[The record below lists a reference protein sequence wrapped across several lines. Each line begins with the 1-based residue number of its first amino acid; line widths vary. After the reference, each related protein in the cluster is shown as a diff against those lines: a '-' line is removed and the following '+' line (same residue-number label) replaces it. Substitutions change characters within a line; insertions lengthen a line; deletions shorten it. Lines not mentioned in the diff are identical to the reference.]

1 MVRYNRDEG
10 GLALNIEKKTLQ
22 KLFFAAA
29 GCVVLYWLLHE
40 TEQFK
45 NIWKTAYSMLS
56 PFILGAALAFI
67 LNVPMRTF
75 EKWLQDIKKD
85 GVRRGVAMLL
95 TFFAIG
101 LVLFGVFRL
110 LIPQLVETFH
120 SLVPK
125 LVDFFSGMERNF
137 RAFLE
142 GNPQLLEWVYANT
155 TLESVNWGDL
165 IQKAATVL
173 SNSFTVIASGA
184 FSAVGSVTGALVDII
199 IGLVFALYCLGRK
212 EVLVRQGKKLLYA
225 FLPERI
231 CDETLRILQLTNT
244 TFSSFISGQCL
255 EAVILGCLFAV
266 AMAIFRMPYISL
278 ISVLIGV
285 TALVPLVGGFVGCF
299 FGAFFIL
306 VNDPVQALIFVVIFL
321 VIQQI
326 EGNLIYPKVVG
337 NSIGLPGMWVLVAVS
352 VGGDLMGVGGMLI
365 MIPVASVI
373 YALLREI
380 TNNRLQRRNISP
392 EKLGYPSEMAT
403 DQKND
408 VK

>member
-1 MVRYNRDEG
+1 M
-10 GLALNIEKKTLQ
+10 NIEKKTLR

-45 NIWKTAYSMLS
+45 NIWKTTYGILS
-56 PFILGAALAFI
+56 PFIMGAAFAFI
-67 LNVPMRTF
+67 LNVPMRAF
-75 EKWLQDIKKD
+75 ERWLKGIRKD
-85 GVRRGVAMLL
+85 GLRRGLAMLL
-95 TFFAIG
+95 TFLAIG

-110 LIPQLVETFH
+110 LIPQLVETFY

-125 LVDFFSGMERNF
+125 LVEFFSRMEQNF

-142 GNPQLLEWVYANT
+142 TNPQLLEWVYTNT
-155 TLESVNWGDL
+155 AFESVNWGDL
-165 IQKAATVL
+165 IQKAASVL
-173 SNSFTVIASGA
+173 SNSVSVIASGA
-184 FSAVGSVTGALVDII
+184 FSAVGSVTSALVDLV

-231 CDETLRILQLTNT
+231 SDEFLRIMRLTNS
-244 TFSSFISGQCL
+244 TFSGFISGQCL

-278 ISVLIGV
+278 ICVLIGV
-285 TALVPLVGGFVGCF
+285 TSLVPLVGGFVGCF

-306 VNDPVQALIFVVIFL
+306 VNDPVQALIFVIMFL

-352 VGGDLMGVGGMLI
+352 VGGDLMGVAGMLV
-365 MIPVASVI
+365 MIPVTSVI
-373 YALLREI
+373 YAILREM
-380 TNNRLQRRNISP
+380 TNKRLARRNISR
-392 EKLGYPSEMAT
+392 EKLGYPAEDMQENQSE
-403 DQKND
+403 
-408 VK
+408 

>member
-1 MVRYNRDEG
+1 M
-10 GLALNIEKKTLQ
+10 NIEKKTLR

-45 NIWKTAYSMLS
+45 NIWKTTYGILS
-56 PFILGAALAFI
+56 PFIMGAAFAFI
-67 LNVPMRTF
+67 LNVPMRAF
-75 EKWLQDIKKD
+75 ERWLEDVKKD
-85 GVRRGVAMLL
+85 GLRRGLAMLL
-95 TFFAIG
+95 TFLAIG

-110 LIPQLVETFH
+110 LIPQLVETFY

-125 LVDFFSGMERNF
+125 LVEFFSRMEQNF

-142 GNPQLLEWVYANT
+142 TNPQMLEWVYTNT
-155 TLESVNWGDL
+155 SFESVNWGDL

-173 SNSFTVIASGA
+173 SNSVSVIASGA
-184 FSAVGSVTGALVDII
+184 LSAVGSVTSALVDLV

-231 CDETLRILQLTNT
+231 SDEFLRIMRLTNS
-244 TFSSFISGQCL
+244 TFSGFISGQCL
-255 EAVILGCLFAV
+255 EAVILGCLFAI

-278 ISVLIGV
+278 ICVLIGV
-285 TALVPLVGGFVGCF
+285 TSLVPLVGGFVGCF

-306 VNDPVQALIFVVIFL
+306 VNDPVQALIFVIMFL

-352 VGGDLMGVGGMLI
+352 VGGDLMGVAGMLV
-365 MIPVASVI
+365 MIPVTSVI
-373 YALLREI
+373 YAILREL
-380 TNNRLQRRNISP
+380 TNKRLARRNISR
-392 EKLGYPSEMAT
+392 EKLGYPAEERQENQSE
-403 DQKND
+403 
-408 VK
+408 

>member
-1 MVRYNRDEG
+1 MH
-10 GLALNIEKKTLQ
+10 IEKKTLQ

-45 NIWKTAYSMLS
+45 NVWKTIYGILS
-56 PFILGAALAFI
+56 PFVLGAALAFI

-75 EKWLQDIKKD
+75 EVWLEDVKKD
-85 GVRRGVAMLL
+85 GLRRAIAMVL
-95 TFFAIG
+95 TFLAIG

-110 LIPQLVETFH
+110 LIPQLVETFQ

-125 LVDFFSGMERNF
+125 LVEFFNRMEKSF
-137 RAFLE
+137 RAFLAR
-142 GNPQLLEWVYANT
+142 NPELLDWFYANT
-155 TLESVNWGDL
+155 GMESVNWGDL
-165 IQKAATVL
+165 IQKAATVV
-173 SNSFTVIASGA
+173 SNSVSVIASSA
-184 FSAVGSVTGALVDII
+184 FSAVGNVTSALVDVV

-231 CDETLRILQLTNT
+231 SDETLRIMRLTNS
-244 TFSSFISGQCL
+244 TFSGFISGQCL

-306 VNDPVQALIFVVIFL
+306 VNDPVQALIFVIMFL

-337 NSIGLPGMWVLVAVS
+337 NSIGLPGMWVLFAVS
-352 VGGDLMGVGGMLI
+352 IGGDLMGVAGMLV
-365 MIPVASVI
+365 MIPVTSVV
-373 YALLREI
+373 YTLLREV
-380 TNNRLQRRNISP
+380 TNRRLAQRNISR
-392 EKLGYPSEMAT
+392 EKLGLPVE
-403 DQKND
+403 KEENPE
-408 VK
+408 K

>member
-1 MVRYNRDEG
+1 M
-10 GLALNIEKKTLQ
+10 NIEKKTLR

-45 NIWKTAYSMLS
+45 NIWKTAYGMLS

-67 LNVPMRTF
+67 LNVPMRAF
-75 EKWLQDIKKD
+75 EGWLEDVKKD
-85 GVRRGVAMLL
+85 GLRRGLAMLL
-95 TFFAIG
+95 TFVAIG

-110 LIPQLVETFH
+110 LIPQLVDTFH

-125 LVDFFSGMERNF
+125 LVEFFSRMEQNF

-142 GNPQLLEWVYANT
+142 KNPELLEWVYANT

-173 SNSFTVIASGA
+173 SNSITVIASGA
-184 FSAVGSVTGALVDII
+184 FSAVGSVTGALVDIV

-231 CDETLRILQLTNT
+231 CDESLRILRLTNS

-306 VNDPVQALIFVVIFL
+306 VNDPLQALIFVVMFL
-321 VIQQI
+321 IIQQI

-380 TNNRLQRRNISP
+380 TNKRLQRRNISR
-392 EKLGYPSEMAT
+392 EKLGYPAEKEESAE
-403 DQKND
+403 
-408 VK
+408 

>member
-1 MVRYNRDEG
+1 M
-10 GLALNIEKKTLQ
+10 NIEKKTLR

-45 NIWKTAYSMLS
+45 NIWKTTYGILS
-56 PFILGAALAFI
+56 PFIMGAAFAFI
-67 LNVPMRTF
+67 LNVPMRAF
-75 EKWLQDIKKD
+75 ERWLKGIRKD
-85 GVRRGVAMLL
+85 GLRRGLAMLL
-95 TFFAIG
+95 TFLAIG

-110 LIPQLVETFH
+110 LIPQLVETFY

-125 LVDFFSGMERNF
+125 LVEFFSRLEQNF

-142 GNPQLLEWVYANT
+142 TNPQLLEWVYTNT
-155 TLESVNWGDL
+155 AFESVNWGDL
-165 IQKAATVL
+165 IQKAASVL
-173 SNSFTVIASGA
+173 SNSVSVIASGA
-184 FSAVGSVTGALVDII
+184 FSAVGSVTSALVDLV

-231 CDETLRILQLTNT
+231 SDEFLRIMRLTNS
-244 TFSSFISGQCL
+244 TFSGFISGQCL
-255 EAVILGCLFAV
+255 EAVILGCLFAI

-278 ISVLIGV
+278 ICVLIAV
-285 TALVPLVGGFVGCF
+285 TSLVPLVGGFVGCF

-306 VNDPVQALIFVVIFL
+306 VNDPVQALIFVIMFL

-352 VGGDLMGVGGMLI
+352 VGGDLMGVAGMLV
-365 MIPVASVI
+365 MIPVTSVI
-373 YALLREI
+373 YAILREM
-380 TNNRLQRRNISP
+380 TNKRLARRNISR
-392 EKLGYPSEMAT
+392 EKLGYPAEDMQENQSE
-403 DQKND
+403 
-408 VK
+408 

>member
-1 MVRYNRDEG
+1 MR
-10 GLALNIEKKTLQ
+10 IEKKTLQ

-29 GCVVLYWLLHE
+29 GCVVLYWVLHE

-45 NIWKTAYSMLS
+45 NIWKSIMDIIS
-56 PFILGAALAFI
+56 PFVLGAALAFI
-67 LNVPMRTF
+67 LNVPMRAF
-75 EKWLQDIKKD
+75 ERWLKGVKQD
-85 GVRRGVAMLL
+85 GWRRALAMLM
-95 TFFAIG
+95 TFVAIG

-110 LIPQLVETFH
+110 LIPQLVETFN

-125 LVDFFSGMERNF
+125 LVEFFSRMEQNF

-142 GNPQLLEWVYANT
+142 KNPELLDWVYANT
-155 TLESVNWGDL
+155 GMESVNWGDL
-165 IQKAATVL
+165 IQKTAAVL
-173 SNSFTVIASGA
+173 TNSVSVIAAGA
-184 FSAVGSVTGALVDII
+184 FSAVGSLTGAIVNVF
-199 IGLVFALYCLGRK
+199 IGIVFALYCLSCK
-212 EVLVRQGKKLLYA
+212 EKLVRQGKKVLYA

-231 CDETLRILQLTNT
+231 SDEALRILRLTNS
-244 TFSSFISGQCL
+244 TFSGFISGQCL

-306 VNDPVQALIFVVIFL
+306 VNDPVQALIFVIMFL

-337 NSIGLPGMWVLVAVS
+337 NSIGLPGMWVLVAVT
-352 VGGDLMGVGGMLI
+352 VGGELMGVAGMLV
-365 MIPVASVI
+365 MIPVTSVL
-373 YALLREI
+373 YALLREV
-380 TNNRLQRRNISP
+380 TNKRLERRNISL
-392 EKLGYPSEMAT
+392 EKLGYPAENMENNE
-403 DQKND
+403 K
-408 VK
+408 

>member
-1 MVRYNRDEG
+1 MH
-10 GLALNIEKKTLQ
+10 IEKKTLQ

-29 GCVVLYWLLHE
+29 GCVVLYWVLHE

-45 NIWKTAYSMLS
+45 NIWKSILDIVS
-56 PFILGAALAFI
+56 PFVLGGALAFI
-67 LNVPMRTF
+67 LNVPMRAF
-75 EKWLQDIKKD
+75 ERWLKGIKKD
-85 GVRRGVAMLL
+85 GWRRCLAMLM
-95 TFFAIG
+95 TFAAIG

-110 LIPQLVETFH
+110 LIPQLVETFN

-125 LVDFFSGMERNF
+125 LVEFFSRMEQQF
-137 RAFLE
+137 RAFLAK
-142 GNPQLLEWVYANT
+142 NPEMLDWFYANT
-155 TLESVNWGDL
+155 GLENVNWGDL

-173 SNSFTVIASGA
+173 SNSLSVIASGA
-184 FSAVGSVTGALVDII
+184 FSAVGSVTGAIVNVF
-199 IGLVFALYCLGRK
+199 IGIVFALYCLGCK
-212 EVLVRQGKKLLYA
+212 EKLVRQGKKLLYA

-231 CDETLRILQLTNT
+231 SDEALRILRLTNS
-244 TFSSFISGQCL
+244 TFSGFISGQCL

-306 VNDPVQALIFVVIFL
+306 VSDPVQALIFVIMFL

-337 NSIGLPGMWVLVAVS
+337 NSIGLPGMWVLVAVT
-352 VGGDLMGVGGMLI
+352 VGGELMGVAGMLV
-365 MIPVASVI
+365 MIPVTSVV
-373 YALLREI
+373 YALLREV
-380 TNNRLQRRNISP
+380 TNKRLAQRNIAP
-392 EKLGYPSEMAT
+392 EKLGYPAESAES
-403 DQKND
+403 DHE
-408 VK
+408 

>member
-1 MVRYNRDEG
+1 M
-10 GLALNIEKKTLQ
+10 NIEKKTLQ

-40 TEQFK
+40 TEQFH
-45 NIWKTAYSMLS
+45 NIWKTAYGMLS

-75 EKWLQDIKKD
+75 EKWLHDIRKD
-85 GVRRGVAMLL
+85 GLRRAAAMLL
-95 TFFAIG
+95 TFTLIG
-101 LVLFGVFRL
+101 LMLVGVFRL
-110 LIPQLVETFH
+110 LIPQLAETFH

-125 LVDFFSGMERNF
+125 LVEFFSRMEQNF
-137 RAFLE
+137 RAFLA
-142 GNPQLLEWVYANT
+142 GNPELLEWVYSNT

-173 SNSFTVIASGA
+173 SNSVTVIASGA
-184 FSAVGSVTGALVDII
+184 FSAVGSVTGALVDIV

-231 CDETLRILQLTNT
+231 CDETLRILRLTNS

-255 EAVILGCLFAV
+255 EAVILACLFAV

-278 ISVLIGV
+278 ICVLIGV

-306 VNDPVQALIFVVIFL
+306 VNDPVQALIFVIMFL

-352 VGGDLMGVGGMLI
+352 IGGDLMGVGGMLI
-365 MIPVASVI
+365 MIPVASVV

-380 TNNRLQRRNISP
+380 TNNRLERRNISR
-392 EKLGYPSEMAT
+392 EKLGYPAEPVP
-403 DQKND
+403 DEKDN

>member
-1 MVRYNRDEG
+1 MG
-10 GLALNIEKKTLQ
+10 GIFLNIEKKTLQ

-40 TEQFK
+40 TEQLK
-45 NIWKTAYSMLS
+45 NIWNTVYGILS

-75 EKWLQDIKKD
+75 EKWLKD
-85 GVRRGVAMLL
+85 VKRDGLRRGLAMLI
-95 TFFAIG
+95 TFAVIV

-110 LIPQLVETFH
+110 LIPQLIETFQ

-125 LVDFFSGMERNF
+125 LVEFFSRMEQNF
-137 RAFLE
+137 RAFLAT
-142 GNPQLLEWVYANT
+142 NPELLEWVYANT

-165 IQKAATVL
+165 IQKAATLL
-173 SNSFTVIASGA
+173 SNSVSVIASSA
-184 FSAVGSVTGALVDII
+184 FSAVGNLTGALVDIVV
-199 IGLVFALYCLGRK
+199 GLVFALYCLGRK
-212 EVLVRQGKKLLYA
+212 EVLVRQAKKLLYA
-225 FLPERI
+225 FLPEHI
-231 CDETLRILQLTNT
+231 SDETLRIMRLTNS
-244 TFSSFISGQCL
+244 TFSGFISGQCL
-255 EAVILGCLFAV
+255 EAVILACLFAV

-278 ISVLIGV
+278 ICVLIGV

-306 VNDPVQALIFVVIFL
+306 VNDPFQALIFIIMFL

-352 VGGDLMGVGGMLI
+352 VGGDLMGVAGMLV
-365 MIPVASVI
+365 MIPIASVI

-380 TNNRLQRRNISP
+380 TNKRLERRNISR
-392 EKLGYPSEMAT
+392 EKLGYPAEEEESTE
-403 DQKND
+403 
-408 VK
+408 

>member
-1 MVRYNRDEG
+1 M
-10 GLALNIEKKTLQ
+10 NIEKKTLR

-45 NIWKTAYSMLS
+45 NIWKTTYGILS
-56 PFILGAALAFI
+56 PFIMGAAFAFI
-67 LNVPMRTF
+67 LNVPMRAF
-75 EKWLQDIKKD
+75 ERWLKGIRKD
-85 GVRRGVAMLL
+85 GLRRGLAMLL
-95 TFFAIG
+95 TFLAIG

-110 LIPQLVETFH
+110 LIPQLVETFY

-125 LVDFFSGMERNF
+125 LVEFFSRMEQNF

-142 GNPQLLEWVYANT
+142 TNPQLLEWVYTNT
-155 TLESVNWGDL
+155 AFESVNWGDL
-165 IQKAATVL
+165 IQKAASVL
-173 SNSFTVIASGA
+173 SNSVSVIASGA
-184 FSAVGSVTGALVDII
+184 FSAVGSVTSALVDLV

-231 CDETLRILQLTNT
+231 SDEFLRIMRLTNS
-244 TFSSFISGQCL
+244 TFSGFISGQCL
-255 EAVILGCLFAV
+255 EAVILGCLFAI

-278 ISVLIGV
+278 ICVLIGV
-285 TALVPLVGGFVGCF
+285 TSLVPLVGGFVGCF

-306 VNDPVQALIFVVIFL
+306 VNDPVQALIFVIMFL

-352 VGGDLMGVGGMLI
+352 VGGDLMGVAGMLV
-365 MIPVASVI
+365 MIPVTSVI
-373 YALLREI
+373 YAILREM
-380 TNNRLQRRNISP
+380 TNKRLARRNISR
-392 EKLGYPSEMAT
+392 EKLGYPAEDMQENQSE
-403 DQKND
+403 
-408 VK
+408 